1 MKKIINGKRYD
12 TDAAQECGRHSY
24 SNRRDFHYYSE
35 TLCKKRTGEFFLYG
49 EGGPASRYAR
59 QVEQNSWSGGEL
71 ITPLTHKEARE
82 WAEEHLTGEEYEA
95 VFGPVEEDATKEVT
109 TFYLRRDLVEKLRRE
124 ASEKG
129 VTLSALAD
137 QKLSV

>member
-1 MKKIINGKRYD
+1 MLHPPCAER
-12 TDAAQECGRHSY
+12 
-24 SNRRDFHYYSE
+24 
-35 TLCKKRTGEFFLYG
+35 
-49 EGGPASRYAR
+49 
-59 QVEQNSWSGGEL
+59 WSGGEL
-71 ITPLTHKEARE
+71 ITPLTHKEARA

-109 TFYLRRDLVEKLRRE
+109 TFYLRRDLVERLRRE